1 MNSVPT
7 VPNMGT
13 RLSRSG
19 QQESFYCKQES
30 IQAIDDDP
38 HHQWCNRKE
47 QLRANLE
54 PLSITD
60 SSKFT
65 HHRPAKLDVVS
76 TRNCGRFGIAIYGL
90 RVAAGTA
97 AVVSYRLHHLQS
109 SDAVLAER
117 GRRLR
122 VSRRSQP
129 EIAPVRT
136 APRQR
141 SWSVRSRGGLPENY
155 DRIRKSRHV

>member
-7 VPNMGT
+7 IPNIGT

-30 IQAIDDDP
+30 VQAIDDDP
-38 HHQWCNRKE
+38 QHQWCNGKE

-65 HHRPAKLDVVS
+65 HHSQLDS
-76 TRNCGRFGIAIYGL
+76 MYSQLKNRGRFDIAIYDL
-90 RVAAGTA
+90 RVAVGTA
-97 AVVSYRLHHLQS
+97 AVVSY
-109 SDAVLAER
+109 
-117 GRRLR
+117 
-122 VSRRSQP
+122 
-129 EIAPVRT
+129 
-136 APRQR
+136 
-141 SWSVRSRGGLPENY
+141 
-155 DRIRKSRHV
+155 